1 MSTLGRGGGGGDDRR
16 VVLLRNVPS
25 PLRSS
30 LMAARDCA
38 FSLPPFH
45 FGKAPNVSIVGSGE
59 ESGGREGGADK
70 AQTGAQTSR
79 KYGIVGSNSRRSK
92 TLRQSFAR
100 LGPSRERTLAAILYA
115 QDCLSAASPNP
126 FGRRTSDKKASN
138 GFRRSNHVLRTAHKN
153 TPVNRISI
161 DRPAGA

>member
-1 MSTLGRGGGGGDDRR
+1 MSTLGCGGGGDDRR

-100 LGPSRERTLAAILYA
+100 LGPSRERTLLY
-115 QDCLSAASPNP
+115 CMRRIASRPRHQIP
-126 FGRRTSDKKASN
+126 LVVGLTSDKKASN